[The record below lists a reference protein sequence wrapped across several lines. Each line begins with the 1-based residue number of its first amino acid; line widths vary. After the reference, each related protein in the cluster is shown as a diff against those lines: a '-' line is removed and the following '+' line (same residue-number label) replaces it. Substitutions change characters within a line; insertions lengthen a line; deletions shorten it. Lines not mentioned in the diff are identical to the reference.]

1 MLLGESCQDE
11 THFGTVDRISPE
23 APVPVFDFERV
34 EVKPGMAANV
44 YQNLKA
50 FGCNVEFVTNDS
62 SQLVKRRFVDS
73 KLSQQLL
80 REDIGTEVDPLY
92 MLDIPPLE
100 DFDAI
105 VFSDY
110 AKGLISW
117 KFAQQV
123 CREAKSPIF
132 VDSKKIDLT
141 CYPNSIIKIN
151 QKEYDD
157 GPAFCTQYELI
168 VTKAR
173 EGAIWRDRVYPAP
186 KVSVYDV
193 SGAGD
198 VFHATLAVVYTLT
211 KRFDQ
216 AITCA
221 VRLASKSVAH
231 VGTYCITEEDIM
243 EVLSESIEFLE
254 A

>member
-1 MLLGESCQDE
+1 M
-11 THFGTVDRISPE
+11 
-23 APVPVFDFERV
+23 
-34 EVKPGMAANV
+34 
-44 YQNLKA
+44 
-50 FGCNVEFVTNDS
+50 
-62 SQLVKRRFVDS
+62 
-73 KLSQQLL
+73 
-80 REDIGTEVDPLY
+80 
-92 MLDIPPLE
+92 
-100 DFDAI
+100 
-105 VFSDY
+105 
-110 AKGLISW
+110 
-117 KFAQQV
+117 
-123 CREAKSPIF
+123 
-132 VDSKKIDLT
+132 
-141 CYPNSIIKIN
+141 
-151 QKEYDD
+151 
-157 GPAFCTQYELI
+157 I